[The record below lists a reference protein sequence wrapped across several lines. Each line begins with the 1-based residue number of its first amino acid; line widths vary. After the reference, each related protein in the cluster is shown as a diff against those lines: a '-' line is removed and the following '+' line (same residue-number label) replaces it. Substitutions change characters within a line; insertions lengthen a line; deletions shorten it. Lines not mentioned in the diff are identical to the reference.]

1 MNPQR
6 EKRRSGRT
14 ILVGIAGGSCAGKTT
29 LASEVALRLAP
40 LPVSAI
46 QFDSYY
52 RDLSHLP
59 LPERHRQNFDCLE
72 ILEWELLRDH
82 LRELHAGRPV
92 RVPVYDYRV
101 HNRSAETREVSP
113 APVVMVEGI
122 LLFAVP
128 SLVEVLDLR
137 VFLDAAAAVRLAR
150 RIERDIRE
158 RGRTKESVIA
168 QYLATVQPM
177 HDRLVEPSKARA
189 DLLVYR
195 GGLDEEA
202 IGRVEGRIKELL
214 QSRKAT
220 KETKG

>member
-6 EKRRSGRT
+6 ENRRSGRT

-29 LASEVALRLAP
+29 LASEVAKRLAP
-40 LPVSAI
+40 LPVGAI

-59 LPERHRQNFDCLE
+59 MEERHRQNFDCLE

-82 LRELHAGRPV
+82 LQALHRGETI

-101 HNRSAETREVSP
+101 HNRSSAVREVSP

-128 SLVEVLDLR
+128 SLVELLDLR
-137 VFLDAAAAVRLAR
+137 VFLDAAADVRLAR

-195 GGLDEEA
+195 GGRDEEA
-202 IGRVEGRIKELL
+202 IRKVAEGINKRL
-214 QSRKAT
+214 RKDT
-220 KETKG
+220 

>member
-1 MNPQR
+1 MNSQ
-6 EKRRSGRT
+6 SGNNQSLRP

-29 LASEVALRLAP
+29 LASEVAKRLAP
-40 LPVSAI
+40 LPVGAI

-82 LRELHAGRPV
+82 LRELHAGQPV

-101 HNRSAETREVSP
+101 HNRSAETRLVSP

-128 SLVEVLDLR
+128 ALVELLDLR
-137 VFLDAAAAVRLAR
+137 VFLDAAADVRLAR

-177 HDRLVEPSKARA
+177 HDRLVEPSKKFA
-189 DLLVYR
+189 DLSVYR
-195 GGLDEEA
+195 GGRDEEA
-202 IGRVEGRIKELL
+202 IGRVVRGIKRLL
-214 QSRKAT
+214 
-220 KETKG
+220 EVTKGY